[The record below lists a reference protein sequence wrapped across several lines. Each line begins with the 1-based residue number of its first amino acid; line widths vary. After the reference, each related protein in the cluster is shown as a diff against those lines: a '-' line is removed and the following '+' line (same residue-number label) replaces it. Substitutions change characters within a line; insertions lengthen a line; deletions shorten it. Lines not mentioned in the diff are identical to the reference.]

1 MKLLAALLRNHPLA
15 NVTFAVVLLLGTMAY
30 LTMPRAQDPE
40 INFNWV
46 SIIAALPGGSAED
59 VERLVTNP
67 LEDAIKGVPDIRF
80 VSSGSRDGVASLLVR
95 FNEISSS
102 RFDKRLAD
110 LRREIQSRRDELPP
124 EVRDP
129 VVLEITTSNGFPT
142 ASLTLLGQGRDET
155 LRAAGRRLKA
165 DLERITGVDQVFA
178 SGLRGAEILVTPD
191 AKALAARGLNV
202 TDVADA
208 LREVFRDSSAGTL
221 KTTDG
226 AWSVS
231 TRGVQTA
238 PEALAAVAVVDRL
251 RPGPGARL
259 DEVARIERAREPG
272 GQMASVDGLPAIAL
286 SVTKKAGIN
295 TLDLVEALAAFAQR
309 ENLSLVN
316 QGLELRLTDDQTV
329 ATRVALGVMQTNALL
344 GLLTVLLI
352 CWVFLGA
359 KVSLLV
365 SIGIPFSLA
374 GTLAVLNALGHTLNI
389 SVLLGIVIAL
399 GMLVDDAVVVV
410 ESIYYRIERGAQAF
424 DAALQGTA
432 EVFKP
437 VLSSVATTMAAF
449 LPLMLLPGIVGKFMF
464 VIPFVVTLALAIS
477 LAEAFWMMPTHVVA
491 LKLRLDQP
499 SKLQAWRNRFN
510 RRLRLLYGH
519 ALAWTLRR
527 AKLSALVAVLLV
539 AAAGGLFALGAVK
552 VQFFAFDPLR
562 LFYLN
567 VDMPTQAT
575 LEDTLAEVEAAEQA
589 VRRRLR
595 EGEARS
601 VISLAGVKFTE
612 EEPIWGAPYGQVMV
626 SLNPRDKD
634 LREVQA
640 IVDDM
645 RDELLSLPGA
655 GKKSF
660 TVLSGGPP
668 AGKAISVKVRGDD
681 IDALRRAAA
690 EVRALVAALPG
701 AKNVADDDVPGR
713 PKLVLQF
720 DHEAMR
726 QAGIGA
732 TQLARMLRIQLDGEV
747 VGFTREAG
755 DKIELRVRADDASR
769 QEPQSLLNEP
779 LVLPSG
785 EVTRLGALLRAEV
798 TQGNGFIRH
807 HNLRR
812 AITVQAD
819 LDDPQVNP
827 EVFDTRR
834 ANQWLQQRWEP
845 LRIGHPGIDLD
856 FSGELDDIDESLA
869 AMAALFALGVGLI
882 YLILATQFV
891 SYWQPLMILV
901 TVPLAFTGVTFGLAL
916 TGNPLSLYT
925 LYGVIALTGISVN
938 AAIVLIDAA
947 NERWRSGMG
956 VAHATVWAA
965 RRRVV
970 PVVITTATTIGGL
983 FSLAVGLGGKSLLWG
998 PVAASIVWGLAFS
1011 TLLTLFVVPLL
1022 YLLFMR
1028 RRDRHRP
1035 RRTSLG
1041 RRLRDRL
1048 SGRHPDRAVPPRAER
1063 VAD

>member
-15 NVTFAVVLLLGTMAY
+15 NVAFAVVLLLGTLAY

-46 SIIAALPGGSAED
+46 SIVAALPGGSAED

-67 LEDAIKGVPDIRF
+67 IEDAIKGVADVRF
-80 VSSGSRDGVASLLVR
+80 VVSSSRENVSSVLLR
-95 FNEISSS
+95 FQEISSS
-102 RFDKRLAD
+102 DFDKRVAD
-110 LRREIQSRRDELPP
+110 LRRELQNKRDELPP

-142 ASLTLLGQGRDET
+142 ASLMLLGRANDET
-155 LRAAGRRLKA
+155 LRATGRRLRS
-165 DLERITGVDQVFA
+165 DLERIKGVDQVFA
-178 SGLRGAEILVTPD
+178 SGLRNAEILVTPD
-191 AKALAARGLNV
+191 AKALAARGLNLS
-202 TDVADA
+202 DVADA
-208 LREVFRDSSAGTL
+208 LRNYFRDASAGTL
-221 KTTDG
+221 ETTGG

-231 TRGVQTA
+231 TKGVATDPERLAGLPVTTA
-238 PEALAAVAVVDRL
+238 L
-251 RPGPGARL
+251 RRTASARL
-259 DEVARIERAREPG
+259 ADVARIERAREPN
-272 GQMASVDGLPAIAL
+272 GQYASLDGRPAIAM
-286 SVTKKAGIN
+286 SVTKKAGVN
-295 TLDLVEALAAFAQR
+295 TLTLVEALQDFAAR
-309 ENLSLVN
+309 ENPALAGL
-316 QGLELRLTDDQTV
+316 GLELRLTDDQTV
-329 ATRVALGVMQTNALL
+329 ATREALGVMQTNALI
-344 GLLTVLLI
+344 GLITVLLI

-374 GTLAVLNALGHTLNI
+374 GTLAVLHALGHTLNI

-410 ESIYYRIERGAQAF
+410 ESIYYRIERGAEAF
-424 DAALQGTA
+424 EAALNGTA

-464 VIPFVVTLALAIS
+464 VIPFVVTLSLLIS

-491 LKLRLDQP
+491 LNLRLDQP
-499 SKLQAWRNRFN
+499 SRLQAWRNRFN

-527 AKLSALVAVLLV
+527 AKLSALVAVALV
-539 AAAGGLFALGAVK
+539 LAAGALFGLGAVK
-552 VQFFAFDPLR
+552 VQFFAFDPIR
-562 LFYLN
+562 LFFVN

-575 LEDTLAEVEAAEQA
+575 LEETLAEVEKVEQA
-589 VRRRLR
+589 VRRRLHD
-595 EGEARS
+595 GEARAVSS
-601 VISLAGVKFTE
+601 VAGVKFTE
-612 EEPIWGAPYGQVMV
+612 TEPVWGDPYGQVSV
-626 SLNPRDKD
+626 SLNPRRSGSRD
-634 LREVQA
+634 VQA
-640 IVDDM
+640 IVDDL
-645 RDELLSLPGA
+645 RDDVLALPGQ
-655 GKKSF
+655 GVKSF

-668 AGKAISVKVRGDD
+668 AGKPISVKVRGDD
-681 IDALRRAAA
+681 PVELRRAADA
-690 EVRALVAALPG
+690 VRSLVTALPG

-713 PKLVLQF
+713 PKLVLRF

-726 QAGIGA
+726 LAGVNANELTRI
-732 TQLARMLRIQLDGEV
+732 LRIQLDGEV
-747 VGFTREAG
+747 TGFTREGG
-755 DKIELRVRADDASR
+755 DKIEVRVRTREQRRED
-769 QEPQSLLNEP
+769 PQSLLNEP

-785 EVTRLGALLRAEV
+785 EVTRLGTMLQAEV
-798 TQGNGFIRH
+798 TQGKGFIRH

-819 LDDPQVNP
+819 LDDPKVNP
-827 EVFDTRR
+827 EVLDTRS
-834 ANQWLQQRWEP
+834 ANRRLVAAWEQI
-845 LRIGHPGIDLD
+845 RGQHPGIDLD
-856 FSGELDDIDESLA
+856 FSGELDDIDESLS
-869 AMAALFALGVGLI
+869 AMASLFLLGVGLI

-916 TGNPLSLYT
+916 TQNPLSLYT
-925 LYGVIALTGISVN
+925 MYGVIALTGIAVN

-947 NERWRSGMG
+947 NDRIARGMS
-956 VAHATVWAA
+956 VAHAVVWAA

-1011 TLLTLFVVPLL
+1011 TVMTLFVVPLL
-1022 YLLFMR
+1022 FLMFMR
-1028 RRDRHRP
+1028 SRP
-1035 RRTSLG
+1035 A
-1041 RRLRDRL
+1041 RRLRLRFWRK
-1048 SGRHPDRAVPPRAER
+1048 SV
-1063 VAD
+1063 